1 MSTDADVLPDPS
13 SSTLTVAEFDG
24 PPDEWDAVV
33 AQWPGGGVFHLHAWH
48 KVMKE
53 GLGHTA
59 MHVGARDADGTLVGI
74 LPLVRVRS
82 LLFGDY
88 LISMPFL
95 NEGGPVGRPEA
106 RRMLGEWATEEARK
120 LGVDMLE
127 LRNAISLPGDLD
139 TMVRKITV
147 KLSLPDDSKVLW
159 EDVLRSKVR
168 SQVRRPMKEGMEAH
182 VGGVELL
189 DDFYEIFAITMRSLG
204 TPVLP
209 KAFFEA
215 ICRCFPEEVLASTI
229 EYEGQVVAAGFG
241 FLHKGRYEIT
251 WAGSL
256 REHSRLAPNML
267 LYWSLMEACVE
278 RGVEVFDFGRCTPGS
293 GTHRFKKQWGGD
305 DHPLPW
311 SQWSPSG
318 DGGGP
323 PNPDDPKYRMAVN
336 LWTRLPLPVTRIV
349 GPRISRLLP

>member
-1 MSTDADVLPDPS
+1 MTQLSPETS
-13 SSTLTVAEFDG
+13 SSLTIQAFEGDPG
-24 PPDEWDAVV
+24 EWDALVRE
-33 AQWPGGGVFHLHAWH
+33 APEGTVFHLYAWNE
-48 KVMKE
+48 VLQA
-53 GLGHTA
+53 GLGHKTRQVA
-59 MHVGARDADGTLVGI
+59 ARDPDGSLVGV

-88 LISMPFL
+88 LMSMPFL
-95 NEGGPVGRPEA
+95 NYGGPVGLPEA
-106 RRMLGEWATEEARK
+106 RRLLGDWAVEEARR
-120 LGVDMLE
+120 LGVDVLE
-127 LRNAISLPGDLD
+127 LRNSMPLPGDLETTD
-139 TMVRKITV
+139 RRITV
-147 KLSLPDDSKVLW
+147 KLSLPDDPKVLW

-168 SQVRRPMKEGMEAH
+168 SQVRRPMKEGMEARI
-182 VGGVELL
+182 GGGELL

-215 ICRCFPEEVLASTI
+215 IFDHLSDEVLACTVQH
-229 EYEGQVVAAGFG
+229 EGQAVAAGLG
-241 FLHKGRYEIT
+241 FLHQGQYEIT
-251 WAGSL
+251 WAGAL

-278 RGVEVFDFGRCTPGS
+278 RGAAVFDFGRCSPGS
-293 GTHRFKKQWGGD
+293 GTHRFKKQWGGE

-311 SQWSPSG
+311 NQWSPPG
-318 DGGGP
+318 KEGGP
-323 PNPDDPKYRMAVN
+323 PDPDDPKYRMAVD